1 MCLRVNI
8 WRLPCNQ
15 ARTTNPA
22 LAFYKQTECMSS
34 NSLYID
40 NGQTIVTNYGQT
52 SLIKTALKVYS
63 QFLYSSRFDG

>member
-40 NGQTIVTNYGQT
+40 NGQT

>member
-22 LAFYKQTECMSS
+22 LDFYKQTECMSS
-34 NSLYID
+34 NSLYIG
-40 NGQTIVTNYGQT
+40 NGQT